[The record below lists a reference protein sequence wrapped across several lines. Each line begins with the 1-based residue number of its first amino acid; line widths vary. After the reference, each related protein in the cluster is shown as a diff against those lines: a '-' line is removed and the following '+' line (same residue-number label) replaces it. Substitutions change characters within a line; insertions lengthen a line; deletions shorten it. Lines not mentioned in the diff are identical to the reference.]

1 MNDGV
6 IMYLAPNHLAPSVQA
21 LRAGT
26 LDLHEH
32 IDATLERIAQVDAL
46 IQSLLPEEG
55 RRERLHAQADQ
66 LLAEYPNPAARPP
79 LFGALV
85 GVKDIFH
92 VDGFVTHAGATIP
105 PEVFAGEEAVVVSRL
120 RQKGALVL
128 GKTVTTEF
136 AFYEPGPTRNPHNI
150 AHTPGGSSSGSAAAV
165 AAGLSPLTIGT
176 QTIGSVIRPAA
187 FCGIVG
193 YKPTLH
199 RIPSAGMVYFSP
211 TIDHVGLFTQ
221 DVASM
226 ELAASA
232 LLDGWRDVSGILP
245 FPSLAV
251 PVGEYLLQASLE
263 ALEAFETQVAR
274 LRAAGIRIV
283 PVPALAEIERIN
295 VLHRQMVAAE
305 FARQHAE
312 IYPRYADSYRPR
324 TRDLILQGQQVS
336 DGDLETMRANVQL
349 LRAELEEILDDAGI
363 DAFICPPAVGG
374 APEGIGATGDPIM
387 NLPWTHAG
395 MPAVTVPAGATGAG
409 LPLGMQIVAR
419 AGDDEELLLWARNL
433 EPLLAVRGSENEG

>member
-1 MNDGV
+1 
-6 IMYLAPNHLAPSVQA
+6 MYLAPNHLTSSVRA
-21 LRAGT
+21 LRDGT

-32 IDATLERIAQVDAL
+32 IDATLERIAQVDAV
-46 IQSLLPEEG
+46 IQSFLVEEG
-55 RRERLHAQADQ
+55 RRERLHAEADQ

-85 GVKDIFH
+85 GIKDIFH
-92 VDGFVTHAGATIP
+92 ADGFVTHAGTSIP
-105 PEVFAGEEAVVVSRL
+105 PEEFAGEEAVVVSRL
-120 RQKGALVL
+120 KRQGALVL

-193 YKPTLH
+193 FKPTLD
-199 RIPSAGMVYFSP
+199 RIPTPGMVYFSP
-211 TIDHVGLFTQ
+211 TIDHVGLFAQ
-221 DVASM
+221 DAASM

-232 LLDGWRDVSGILP
+232 LLDEWRDVAGILP
-245 FPSLAV
+245 YPSLAV

-263 ALEAFETQVAR
+263 GLEAFEEQVAR
-274 LRAAGIRIV
+274 LRVAGIRIV
-283 PVPALAEIERIN
+283 PVPALADIERIN

-305 FARQHAE
+305 FARQHAA
-312 IYPRYADSYRPR
+312 IFPRFADQYRQR

-336 DGDLETMRANVQL
+336 DGDLESMRANIQQL
-349 LRAELEEILDDAGI
+349 REELELALDDAGI

-395 MPAVTVPAGATGAG
+395 MPAITLPAGESKAG
-409 LPLGMQIVAR
+409 LPLGLQIVAR
-419 AGDDEELLLWARNL
+419 TGDDEELLVWAKNL
-433 EPLLAVRGSENEG
+433 EPLLAVWSGVD